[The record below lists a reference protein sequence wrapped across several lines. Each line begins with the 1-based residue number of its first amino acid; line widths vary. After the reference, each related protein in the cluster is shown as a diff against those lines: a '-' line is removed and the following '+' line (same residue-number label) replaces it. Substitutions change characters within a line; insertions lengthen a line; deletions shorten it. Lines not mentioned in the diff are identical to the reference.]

1 MKSGTRIALGR
12 SRVQPAAPPPMSR
25 FRSLEE
31 LETLRLLV
39 RHLPVGVYV
48 TTEGGEI
55 LDANPGMVAM
65 LGLGSVEEL
74 RAFRAEDLLV
84 GGRAQRDRW
93 REALEQSGGPCEQ
106 ELRLRRPDG
115 QVRTV
120 IDTCYPVRAPGET
133 EVLYHGILVDI
144 TERKMF
150 ERQLDEMARRDP
162 LTGCFNRRHLAELEP
177 QLVAGGVPWGAIV
190 VDVDHF
196 KRYNDEHGHRAG
208 DEALVQVS
216 HFLLRETRANDV
228 VVRLGGDEFLVLLVG
243 EQAAATSAIAGRL
256 REPSEAAAAV
266 PFSLGWAV
274 RRPGEG
280 LERTIQRADE
290 RMIQAR
296 AQERHRERRG
306 RARAEARETLGDVS
320 A

>member
-1 MKSGTRIALGR
+1 MEPARATSG
-12 SRVQPAAPPPMSR
+12 SR
-25 FRSLEE
+25 FRSLDD

-39 RHLPVGVYV
+39 RHLPVAVYI

-55 LDANPGMVAM
+55 LDANPGMLSM
-65 LGLGSVEEL
+65 LGVTSLEEL

-93 REALEQSGGPCEQ
+93 REMLDQTGGPCEQ

-133 EVLYHGILVDI
+133 EVLYHGIFVDI

-150 ERQLDEMARRDP
+150 ERQLEEMSRRDP
-162 LTGCFNRRHLAELEP
+162 LTGCFNRRHLAEVESRLAAEGAA
-177 QLVAGGVPWGAIV
+177 LGAIV

-196 KRYNDEHGHRAG
+196 KRYNDESGHQAG
-208 DEALVQVS
+208 DEALVRVA
-216 HFLLRETRANDV
+216 HFLLRETRANDL

-243 EQAAATSAIAGRL
+243 EQAAATPAIAARL
-256 REPSEAAAAV
+256 REPDVAVAAGAV

-274 RRPGEG
+274 RRPGES
-280 LERTIQRADE
+280 LERTIQRADQ
-290 RMIQAR
+290 RMIEVR
-296 AQERHRERRG
+296 ALERRERRG
-306 RARAEARETLGDVS
+306 RSLPAPAEDRDRDPGLPAEPSQPT
-320 A
+320 